1 MGRAHEV
8 RAASMAKTA
17 AAKAKL
23 NSKWSRLIYMAAK
36 GGVPDPDLNQTLKRT
51 IERAKREQVTAD
63 VIKRAIDKAKG
74 ADQTSY
80 TELLLEGFGPGQSQL
95 VIECLTDNHNR
106 TQTDVKVALQKC
118 GGKIASSGSVTYQ
131 FKHLAVFV
139 FKGLSEE
146 DAVMALLDADCDVQ
160 NTFTEQDEETGDE
173 LVTVEADY
181 SEYYKIRTAL
191 TDLKEDLEFLV
202 DKISW
207 ETENMVDLEEGKE
220 TEQFERLLT
229 MLEDIDDVQDVFHN
243 VNYEVEEE

>member
-80 TELLLEGFGPGQSQL
+80 AELLLEGFGPGNSQ
-95 VIECLTDNHNR
+95 VVVECLTDNHNR
-106 TQTDVKVALQKC
+106 TQTDVKVAFQK
-118 GGKIASSGSVTYQ
+118 TY
-131 FKHLAVFV
+131 
-139 FKGLSEE
+139 
-146 DAVMALLDADCDVQ
+146 DAVIAILSDDAKEYLTHVY
-160 NTFTEQDEETGDE
+160 GD
-173 LVTVEADY
+173 LTVFITNMIEA
-181 SEYYKIRTAL
+181 E
-191 TDLKEDLEFLV
+191 
-202 DKISW
+202 
-207 ETENMVDLEEGKE
+207 
-220 TEQFERLLT
+220 
-229 MLEDIDDVQDVFHN
+229 
-243 VNYEVEEE
+243 VNRNKG

>member
-51 IERAKREQVTAD
+51 VERAKREQVTAD

-80 TELLLEGFGPGQSQL
+80 AELLLEGFGPGNSQ
-95 VIECLTDNHNR
+95 VVVECLTDNHNR
-106 TQTDVKVALQKC
+106 TQTDVKVAFQKT

-146 DAVMALLDADCDVQ
+146 DAVRHR
-160 NTFTEQDEETGDE
+160 
-173 LVTVEADY
+173 
-181 SEYYKIRTAL
+181 I
-191 TDLKEDLEFLV
+191 
-202 DKISW
+202 I
-207 ETENMVDLEEGKE
+207 
-220 TEQFERLLT
+220 
-229 MLEDIDDVQDVFHN
+229 
-243 VNYEVEEE
+243 